1 MKLKKKKHPQN
12 PFITDFVLLANV
24 ICLSLRNT
32 ENVPSNSGLL
42 QVDLASV
49 TVTIY

>member
-1 MKLKKKKHPQN
+1 MKIKKNPQN
-12 PFITDFVLLANV
+12 TLITDFVLLTNV

-32 ENVPSNSGLL
+32 ENVSSNSGLL